1 MPKYTFKCEVC
12 GKSIQKY
19 TSISCKAIKC
29 IDVCS
34 AVMVRQMPKLSA
46 VKSTEKIDKFMGVT
60 HMEDHDN
67 ILKERKSDYYW
78 GHTVPE
84 LVDSGTYTLQT
95 MLEQGWVYYNE
106 KGELTTRT
114 KPIQKS

>member
-1 MPKYTFKCEVC
+1 MPKYTFKCDKC
-12 GKSIQKY
+12 NKSIQKY
-19 TSISCKAIKC
+19 TSVQTVAYDCEC
-29 IDVCS
+29 GDT
-34 AVMVRQMPKLSA
+34 MNRQMPKLSA

-67 ILKERKSDYYW
+67 ILKERKSDHYW
-78 GHTVPE
+78 GTIVPE
-84 LVDSGTYTLQT
+84 MVDSGTYTLQT
-95 MLEQGWVYYNE
+95 MLEQGWVFYNE

>member
-1 MPKYTFKCEVC
+1 MPKYTYECESC
-12 GKSIQKY
+12 HNQLQKY
-19 TSISCKAIKC
+19 ASVKDKTQECPECKAI
-29 IDVCS
+29 
-34 AVMVRQMPKLSA
+34 MNRQMPKLSP

-67 ILKERKSDYYW
+67 ILKERKSDHYW
-78 GHTVPE
+78 GTIVPE
-84 LVDSGTYTLQT
+84 MVDSGTYTLET